1 MKHIK
6 LFEDIYAG
14 WDDHKAEMGQRP
26 GFGGED
32 KLVAISQ
39 EDWIYIGK
47 TSQSFI
53 NEAQDLIEGSEN
65 FGMQEMTSINIL
77 EDYAGEKYL
86 IVSGRPL
93 SPESVEYTDGSNTYL
108 TLSDSEM
115 EQGGNI
121 YNCFPIVADGDF
133 HGYCANGATDVY
145 TDQELLQILENNL

>member
-6 LFEDIYAG
+6 IFEDFSGFGGA
-14 WDDHKAEMGQRP
+14 MRQRP
-26 GFGGED
+26 GFGGAT

-47 TSQSFI
+47 APQSFI
-53 NEAQDLIEGSEN
+53 DEAQDLIEGSEN
-65 FGMQEMTSINIL
+65 FGMQEMTSINVI

-93 SPESVEYTDGSNTYL
+93 SPKSVEYTDGSNTYL
-108 TLSDSEM
+108 TLSDIEM
-115 EQGGNI
+115 EQGRDI

-133 HGYCANGATDVY
+133 HGYCANGSTDVY
-145 TDQELLQILENNL
+145 TGQELLQILENNL

>member
-6 LFEDIYAG
+6 IFEDFSGFGGA
-14 WDDHKAEMGQRP
+14 MGQRP
-26 GFGGED
+26 ESGGKD

-39 EDWIYIGK
+39 EDWMYIGK
-47 TSQSFI
+47 ASQSFI
-53 NEAQDLIEGSEN
+53 DEAQNLIEGSEN
-65 FGMQEMTSINIL
+65 FDMQEMTTVNIM
-77 EDYAGEKYL
+77 EDYTGEKYL

-93 SPESVEYTDGSNTYL
+93 SRKSVEYSDGSNTYL

-115 EQGGNI
+115 EQGGDI

-133 HGYCANGATDVY
+133 HGYSANGSTEVY